1 MTELNSRFI
10 TYTLIALILF
20 SGCATKLAP
29 QDDMRAQYDDIL
41 ITTQVHEAILDEPAL
56 RPFDINVRTTKGVVE
71 LSGIVN
77 SRDDMDRAISIT
89 RSIPG
94 IKYIRNDM
102 RTPGTGDYN

>member
-10 TYTLIALILF
+10 ATLIAIALF
-20 SGCATKLAP
+20 SGCATKGA
-29 QDDMRAQYDDIL
+29 QQVDMRAQYDDIL
-41 ITTQVHEAILDEPAL
+41 ITTQVHDAILDEPAL

-77 SRDDMDRAISIT
+77 SRDDMDRAISIA
-89 RSIPG
+89 RSIRG
-94 IKYIRNDM
+94 IKFIRNDM